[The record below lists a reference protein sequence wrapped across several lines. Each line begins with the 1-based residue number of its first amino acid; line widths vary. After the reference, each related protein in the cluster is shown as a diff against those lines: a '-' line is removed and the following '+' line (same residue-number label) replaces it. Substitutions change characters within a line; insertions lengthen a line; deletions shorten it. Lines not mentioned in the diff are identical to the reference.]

1 MVTDDATK
9 DGTGMVL
16 VFLMPGLIYAIS
28 FFALYL
34 GGSVY

>member
-28 FFALYL
+28 FVALYL
-34 GGSVY
+34 GQFVY